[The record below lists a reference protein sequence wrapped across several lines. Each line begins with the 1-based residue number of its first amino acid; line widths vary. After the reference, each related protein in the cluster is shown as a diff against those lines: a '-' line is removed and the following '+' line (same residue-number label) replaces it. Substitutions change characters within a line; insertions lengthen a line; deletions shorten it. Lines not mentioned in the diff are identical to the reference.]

1 LVSISDDTDETRE
14 LCRTLGI
21 EVVAEVIQKRHH
33 TDPHTFIGSGKLEEL
48 KNSAAGVDLFVFD
61 GDLKPSQHFRL
72 ETTLKRMCADRIAL
86 VLEIF
91 ENHAK
96 SKEAK
101 AQVALAR
108 IRYELPFLREW
119 VSKGLSDDRPGF
131 LAGGE
136 YTIDAYYENARRQ
149 MKRIEGELEKIAAGR
164 ESRRSRRREQGFYLV
179 SICGYTNGG
188 KSTLLTTLSGAATII
203 DDKMFSTLS
212 TTTRMLSGSGKKVL
226 VTDTVGFLRNL
237 PPDLIDAFDATMEEI
252 FGSDCAV
259 LVLDL
264 ADSVDSI
271 IEKFRTSLKIL
282 IPHIEKTRIIIALN
296 KIDKL
301 SVEDLQKKINLI
313 EDSLFGYTFYLISA
327 RDRVGIDNLVKGIL
341 GKIGILH
348 RVELI
353 LPFDESGQE
362 IYKWAAQ
369 RLIIIGAEWSKTI
382 RLTLQVTE
390 EEAEAITGRI
400 CSLPSARL
408 LRADDQSI

>member
-1 LVSISDDTDETRE
+1 
-14 LCRTLGI
+14 
-21 EVVAEVIQKRHH
+21 
-33 TDPHTFIGSGKLEEL
+33 
-48 KNSAAGVDLFVFD
+48 
-61 GDLKPSQHFRL
+61 
-72 ETTLKRMCADRIAL
+72 
-86 VLEIF
+86 
-91 ENHAK
+91 
-96 SKEAK
+96 
-101 AQVALAR
+101 
-108 IRYELPFLREW
+108 
-119 VSKGLSDDRPGF
+119 
-131 LAGGE
+131 
-136 YTIDAYYENARRQ
+136 
-149 MKRIEGELEKIAAGR
+149 
-164 ESRRSRRREQGFYLV
+164 
-179 SICGYTNGG
+179 
-188 KSTLLTTLSGAATII
+188 
-203 DDKMFSTLS
+203 
-212 TTTRMLSGSGKKVL
+212 
-226 VTDTVGFLRNL
+226 
-237 PPDLIDAFDATMEEI
+237 MEEI